1 MCNYVRSNYRIL
13 LLLFQA
19 SRKTSSYTPKPLS
32 VTSLHL
38 QSHQLGPSESKTAME
53 PESFV
58 SCSTNQFWKDKQL
71 STSTTICNVLHNV
84 TCTTLHSQLQNREVF
99 CEHIN
104 FVHCIE
110 GQCSWYLARPRFDP
124 EFQVFSS
131 ATRNLKPLLV
141 VSSSNQSRLQEM
153 WGLSVLVHS
162 QRAKTSIQ
170 SILYSQRTHS
180 KKTQVSSPSSAGCC
194 SGKGIL
200 AWEGHNSTTL
210 PQWSGEF
217 FVDLQCSNLH
227 ELWSLQCT
235 LKRQVQILAIYIWGY
250 EKSTSLSFQ
259 PFPSFP
265 DRNLKPDTAT
275 PPAFADWGASTS
287 IHSAKNS
294 GGLCEG
300 WAGVWLPPS
309 RWPTLFAWCSAIRPT
324 QEWKYTV
331 PVWLDRYLY
340 I

>member
-1 MCNYVRSNYRIL
+1 VSSVFISKAISWGLLSQRPQWSLRVSWAALRI
-13 LLLFQA
+13 
-19 SRKTSSYTPKPLS
+19 
-32 VTSLHL
+32 
-38 QSHQLGPSESKTAME
+38 
-53 PESFV
+53 SFE
-58 SCSTNQFWKDKQL
+58 KDKQL

-84 TCTTLHSQLQNREVF
+84 TCTTWHAQRCIANFKPRSFLRAYQLRPLHRGAVQL
-99 CEHIN
+99 IP
-104 FVHCIE
+104 
-110 GQCSWYLARPRFDP
+110 GQTKVWSRIPSVQLRHKKLQTFT
-124 EFQVFSS
+124 SS
-131 ATRNLKPLLV
+131 LILKPV
-141 VSSSNQSRLQEM
+141 KASRDVRSAGFGRAQQFF
-153 WGLSVLVHS
+153 HS

-235 LKRQVQILAIYIWGY
+235 LRQVQILAIYIWGY

-300 WAGVWLPPS
+300 W
-309 RWPTLFAWCSAIRPT
+309 
-324 QEWKYTV
+324 
-331 PVWLDRYLY
+331 
-340 I
+340 